1 MKDLPQEFFIENS
14 TINVEFLDNR
24 IREIT
29 AGVYRVFVPEIKSDC
44 QQITQELQELHFK
57 FT

>member
-24 IREIT
+24 IGEIT
-29 AGVYRVFVPEIKSDC
+29 VGVYLVLLLKLRVIVNR
-44 QQITQELQELHFK
+44 
-57 FT
+57 